1 MNTIIVINCEL
12 IAILYTYLNL
22 FAGGACSGKST
33 FIKQLRLHYGDGFPE
48 PEREKYRNQVYDNI
62 AYAMNKIIDQ
72 MKRLQIPYASEKVQ
86 VGCWIFPS
94 FVLANYSN
102 NRLYSIRTFRGQI
115 CKYWKLSNHW
125 QNFEQVFNEFLNEK
139 IRSSWENNNKKRQNR
154 FTHAVQNTK
163 CERKT
168 VELAHEANQD

>member
-86 VGCWIFPS
+86 VGC
-94 FVLANYSN
+94 
-102 NRLYSIRTFRGQI
+102 
-115 CKYWKLSNHW
+115 
-125 QNFEQVFNEFLNEK
+125 
-139 IRSSWENNNKKRQNR
+139 
-154 FTHAVQNTK
+154 
-163 CERKT
+163 
-168 VELAHEANQD
+168 